1 MKGRKKMVRFTA
13 DQIKS
18 IGDWADDN
26 FTPDTPMVLHP
37 DYITV
42 IIDGEEHLYGTPSI
56 YDQY

>member
-1 MKGRKKMVRFTA
+1 MVRFTA